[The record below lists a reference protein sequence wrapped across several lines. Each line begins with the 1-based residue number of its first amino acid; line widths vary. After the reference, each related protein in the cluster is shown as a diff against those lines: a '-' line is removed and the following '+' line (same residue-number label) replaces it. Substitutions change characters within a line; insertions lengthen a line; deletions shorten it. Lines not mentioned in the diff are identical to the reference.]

1 VWSHQPP
8 CLPPTAATSP
18 RPPRPSALSLIVRRC
33 LAHVRLGSA
42 NSLHQRTRRARS
54 LHPRLPDVVPRPLP
68 HLPHLPPL
76 PLLRLPLLHPL
87 HLPSPPLPPS
97 CPRLLPPRTPLSMLK
112 TPLPRSPRPPNQTP
126 GLNPS
131 PRSQRRRLS
140 QYRPQ
145 YPHPHPSLMS
155 LGPNPSLRRLPRPSR
170 PNKQRQAGL
179 LSTVRAMATRLRQ
192 QQAQRRSLPPSP
204 ASHPN
209 LEPSEGSLLCQAQNL
224 SNSSQKLQ

>member
-8 CLPPTAATSP
+8 CLPPTVATSP

-42 NSLHQRTRRARS
+42 NPLRQRTRRARS

-68 HLPHLPPL
+68 HLLHLPPL
-76 PLLRLPLLHPL
+76 LPL

-97 CPRLLPPRTPLSMLK
+97 CPRLLPPRTPLSMLR
-112 TPLPRSPRPPNQTP
+112 TPLTRSPRPLNQT
-126 GLNPS
+126 PS
-131 PRSQRRRLS
+131 PRSQRHRLS

-155 LGPNPSLRRLPRPSR
+155 LGPNLSLRRLPRPSR
-170 PNKQRQAGL
+170 PTKQRQAGL

-192 QQAQRRSLPPSP
+192 QQAQRRPLPPSP

-209 LEPSEGSLLCQAQNL
+209 LELSEGPLLCQAQNL
-224 SNSSQKLQ
+224 SNSTQKLQ